1 MHEHRITSTYWA
13 AGDYWTRRGTSY
25 VIGENGWKA
34 GEHEGEDR
42 PQVKI
47 LTKYIEMKKAGKQ

>member
-1 MHEHRITSTYWA
+1 MITSTYWA
-13 AGDYWTRRGTSY
+13 AGDYWSRRGTSY

-34 GEHEGEDR
+34 GEHVGEDR